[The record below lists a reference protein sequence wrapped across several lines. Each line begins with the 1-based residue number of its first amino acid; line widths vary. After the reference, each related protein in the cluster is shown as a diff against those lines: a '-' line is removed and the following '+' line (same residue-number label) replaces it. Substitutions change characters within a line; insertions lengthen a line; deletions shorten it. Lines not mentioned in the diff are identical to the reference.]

1 MNVYEEA
8 HNLKRAIE
16 ESEEYRQFH
25 EMQKVIDQ
33 DPGTAKM
40 VQAFQQLQMKMQA
53 KQMMGEGPDQE
64 MMQQLQQLSAVLM
77 TNPQAAQYLQNA
89 MRFTLMMSE
98 VVKIIGETVDI
109 GNLMKI

>member
-53 KQMMGEGPDQE
+53 MPSQRMWGPAA
-64 MMQQLQQLSAVLM
+64 MASACW
-77 TNPQAAQYLQNA
+77 
-89 MRFTLMMSE
+89 R
-98 VVKIIGETVDI
+98 G
-109 GNLMKI
+109 